1 MSGRLILGAVLCAT
15 LIGCTGPLVYRPE
28 KKVEQEV
35 VVTMETGTKG
45 LVLSQPDPK
54 LNMATVAGIDT
65 TGVGV
70 RDDVHIWVFTNY
82 TTAAKRTAVLGMAK
96 NLQRVLVKP
105 VQSVEEAKKLDQTYQ
120 DSLVV
125 LKRIPGLSPGQADAA
140 EYNLYQL
147 TVNTPDRL
155 EEYLRYNFLR
165 EGVNVPAKAKAPE
178 PAKALATG
186 QAGQQGITPVPAKVW
201 VPGKGMVEAVKAS
214 EAGKAPEAAK
224 QPEAAKA
231 PEVEIT
237 LEPEKEPGEESGAAG
252 KVPEAGKAQD
262 GGKTP
267 DPASVPH

>member
-35 VVTMETGTKG
+35 VVTTGTGTQG

-54 LNMATVAGIDT
+54 LNKATVAGIDT

-82 TTAAKRTAVLGMAK
+82 TTAPKRTAVLGLAK

-105 VQSVEEAKKLDQTYQ
+105 VQSVEEAKKQNQAYLDA
-120 DSLVV
+120 LVS
-125 LKRIPGLSPGQADAA
+125 LKRIPGLTPAQADAT

-165 EGVNVPAKAKAPE
+165 EGVNVPEKAKATE

-186 QAGQQGITPVPAKVW
+186 EGKAPVPAKVW

-214 EAGKAPEAAK
+214 DAGKVPEAGK

-237 LEPEKEPGEESGAAG
+237 LEPEKEPGEEGAAAG
-252 KVPEAGKAQD
+252 KVPEAGKPQD

-267 DPASVPH
+267 DPAGAPH